1 MVEKVR
7 EINGER
13 VFVRHTRR
21 RFGDYTAFPCEGA
34 GKAASDAAVL
44 AWARATEKASQA
56 ALANRE
62 EKVAFLAQ
70 SREQKIAEANREY
83 EEALK
88 NCNALCE
95 AAKANLRALE
105 KIRAKLSRPQTPA
118 KRTDATDTD
127 DADTDDADA
136 AAADGATA

>member
-1 MVEKVR
+1 MENVR
-7 EINGER
+7 ELNGER
-13 VFVRHTRR
+13 VFARHTRKL
-21 RFGDYTAFPCEGA
+21 GGYVELTCEGVHEV
-34 GKAASDAAVL
+34 ASDAAVL
-44 AWARATEKASQA
+44 AWAKEAREAAHA

-62 EKVAFLAQ
+62 EKVAFFAQ

-105 KIRAKLSRPQTPA
+105 KLRAKLSRPQTPA
-118 KRTDATDTD
+118 TRTDTTDT
-127 DADTDDADA
+127 TDNGRDR
-136 AAADGATA
+136 